1 MKNSFIILCLL
12 VSNVLFGQLNQELTE
27 DLASKMSKSECKQF
41 YIADKYYSKQ
51 EFLLAIPLYDS
62 LYKKHSDNIYLSYI
76 LGSCLTYD
84 ARNYTRSVSLIQA
97 AESIK
102 EQLLD
107 YDYFAGRAFEVN
119 DLYKEAIE
127 KYEKYKLNPIGDELT
142 AEVNHRINEC
152 ENALALEKKG
162 TNVKVTNIGLPINTA
177 GSEYTPI
184 LPSNEKFIIY
194 TYRGEK
200 SIGGKQSAPN
210 KTDDKNGIYF
220 EDILLAGKDSNNNWV
235 EPKPITEINTTGHD
249 AAISISHDGQKLFIY
264 RNVGLGMG
272 DIFMSKLEGT
282 TWTEPEK
289 VKGINTN
296 YWEGSVCLSSD
307 EKIIYFSSERP
318 GGFGGSDIYSARLQA
333 DSGWGQIENL
343 GPEINTPFNEDA
355 PFMHS
360 DGRTLF
366 FASTGHNSI
375 GGYDIFRSELKQDKW
390 ETPYNVG
397 KPVNT
402 VQDDKFYVVSADG
415 ERGYYSSEKATGQG
429 QQDIY
434 LVEPGMFGKPSALVM
449 VSGIVSY
456 DQKPVKA
463 TISVRS
469 KLTHNDFSGQFN
481 SNSASGYYL
490 VNLPSGNEY
499 EITYNYLK
507 TTVTKDV
514 STALVDSFS
523 HLEINTELYSD
534 EYIAQLKQK
543 ADTVKT
549 TTAPVKTKL
558 SNEELLAKYG
568 DTVIDGL
575 FYSVQIGAYKI
586 GSNFNYA
593 KLIGLPKVEQNI
605 RADGITRFTTGKL
618 NTLRKAYDLQ
628 KKLKKRHLSDAFIV
642 ATYKGE
648 RLYLEDLIPRQ
659 ILK

>member
-1 MKNSFIILCLL
+1 MRNSFIVLGLL
-12 VSNVLFGQLNQELTE
+12 LSNVLFGQLNRELTE
-27 DLASKMSKSECKQF
+27 ELAMKLSKAECKQF
-41 YIADKYYSKQ
+41 SIADKYYSKQ

-62 LYKKHSDNIYLSYI
+62 LYKNHPDIYLGYV

-84 ARNYTRSVSLIQA
+84 AHHYTRSVSLIQA
-97 AESIK
+97 AEPIK
-102 EQLLD
+102 ENLLD
-107 YDYFAGRAFEVN
+107 YDYFMGRAYEVN

-127 KYEKYKLNPIGDELT
+127 RYEKYKLNPIGEDLT
-142 AEVNHRINEC
+142 EEVNHRINEC
-152 ENALALEKKG
+152 KNAIELEKKG
-162 TNVKVTNIGLPINTA
+162 ANVKVTNIGLPINTI

-200 SIGGKQSAPN
+200 SMGGKQSAPD
-210 KTDDKNGIYF
+210 KTDDKTGIYF
-220 EDILLAGKDSNNNWV
+220 EDIMLAGKDSNNNWI
-235 EPKPITEINTTGHD
+235 EPKPINEINTTGHD

-272 DIFMSKLEGT
+272 DIFMSKLDGT
-282 TWTEPEK
+282 TWSEPEK

-296 YWEGSVCLSSD
+296 YWEGSVCLSPD
-307 EKIIYFSSERP
+307 EKVIYFSSERP
-318 GGFGGSDIYSARLQA
+318 GGYGGSDIYSARLLP
-333 DSGWGQIENL
+333 DSTWGQVENL
-343 GPEINTPFNEDA
+343 GPEINTALNEDA

-360 DGRTLF
+360 DGKTMF
-366 FASTGHNSI
+366 FSSTGHNSI

-415 ERGYYSSEKATGQG
+415 QRGYYSSEKATGQG

-456 DQKPVKA
+456 DRKPVKA

-469 KLTHNDFSGQFN
+469 KLTHNDFSGLFN

-499 EITYNYLK
+499 EISYTYLK
-507 TTVTKDV
+507 TTVTKDI
-514 STALVDSFS
+514 STALIDSFAR
-523 HLEINTELYSD
+523 LEINTDLYSD

-543 ADTVKT
+543 ADTTKAAPVAVKT
-549 TTAPVKTKL
+549 NM
-558 SNEELLAKYG
+558 SNEELVAKFG
-568 DTVIDGL
+568 DTVIDSL

-586 GSNFNYA
+586 STNFNYA

-618 NTLRKAYDLQ
+618 STLRKAYDLQ
-628 KKLKKRHLSDAFIV
+628 KKLKKRHLTDAFIV

-648 RLYLEDLIPRQ
+648 RLYLEDLIARQ